1 MPLVIII
8 IVLYL
13 FMRIDSNKTNK
24 KVNEEKQKF
33 WNKEYKSN
41 EIRKKDISSL
51 AFIKIPIDELPI
63 KDTTDE
69 TLLALQHSII
79 NLSKVSILNLTGI
92 SNTDLKLQYGVAN
105 LTFLSECDN
114 NYTLL
119 VNSLYK
125 WGSYLYDIGLIDDA
139 KIVLEFGITCNTDI
153 SRNYILLANIYK
165 EQNTPN
171 KIDNLLDTIS
181 NLNTISKESILNSVK
196 EIKNSTY
203 LV

>member
-8 IVLYL
+8 VVLFVL
-13 FMRIDSNKTNK
+13 MRIDSNKANK
-24 KVNEEKQKF
+24 KANEQKQIF

-41 EIRKKDISSL
+41 ETRKMDVSSL
-51 AFIKIPIDELPI
+51 PYIKIPLDELPI
-63 KDTTDE
+63 KTTTDQS
-69 TLLALQHSII
+69 LLALQHSII
-79 NLSKVSILNLTGI
+79 NMSKVSILNLTGI

-119 VNSLYK
+119 VNSIYK
-125 WGSYLYDIGLIDDA
+125 WGSYLYEIGHIDDA
-139 KIVLEFGITCNTDI
+139 RIVLEYGLKCNTDI
-153 SRNYILLANIYK
+153 SKHYILLATIYK

-171 KIDNLLDTIS
+171 KLDILLDSIS
-181 NLNTISKESILNSVK
+181 NLNTLKKETIHNSVK

>member
-8 IVLYL
+8 IVLY
-13 FMRIDSNKTNK
+13 FIMRIDSNKVNK
-24 KVNEEKQKF
+24 KVADEKQSF

-41 EIRKKDISSL
+41 EIRKQDVSSL
-51 AFIKIPIDELPI
+51 DYIKIPLDKLPI

-69 TLLALQHSII
+69 TLLALQYSII
-79 NLSKVSILNLTGI
+79 NLSKVSILNLTGV

-105 LTFLSECDN
+105 LNFLSECDN

-125 WGSYLYDIGLIDDA
+125 WGSYLYDNGQLDNA
-139 KIVLEFGITCNTDI
+139 KIVLEYGITCNTDI
-153 SRNYILLANIYK
+153 SKNYILLANIYK

-171 KIDNLLDTIS
+171 KIDKLLDIIS
-181 NLNTISKESILNSVK
+181 NLNTFRKESILKSVR
-196 EIKNSTY
+196 EIRNSTY

>member
-1 MPLVIII
+1 MPLVLII

-13 FMRIDSNKTNK
+13 IMKLDSNKANK
-24 KVNEEKQKF
+24 KVIKEKQEF

-51 AFIKIPIDELPI
+51 PFIKIPLNELPM

-69 TLLALQHSII
+69 TLLALQHSIT

-125 WGSYLYDIGLIDDA
+125 WGSYLYELGYINDA
-139 KIVLEFGITCNTDI
+139 KIVLEYGITCNTDI
-153 SRNYILLANIYK
+153 SKNYILLANIYK

-171 KIDNLLDTIS
+171 KINNLLDTIS
-181 NLNTISKESILNSVK
+181 NLNTINKESLLRLVK

>member
-8 IVLYL
+8 IVLY
-13 FMRIDSNKTNK
+13 FIMRIDSNKVNK
-24 KVNEEKQKF
+24 KVADEKQSF

-41 EIRKKDISSL
+41 EIRKQDVSSL
-51 AFIKIPIDELPI
+51 DYIKIPLNKLPI

-69 TLLALQHSII
+69 NLLALQYSII
-79 NLSKVSILNLTGI
+79 NLSKVSILNLTGV

-105 LTFLSECDN
+105 LNFLSECDN

-125 WGSYLYDIGLIDDA
+125 WGSYLYDNGQLDDA
-139 KIVLEFGITCNTDI
+139 KIVLEYGITCNTDI
-153 SRNYILLANIYK
+153 SKNYILLANIYK

-171 KIDNLLDTIS
+171 KIDKLLDIIS
-181 NLNTISKESILNSVK
+181 NLNTFRKESILSSVR
-196 EIKNSTY
+196 EVRNSTY

>member
-8 IVLYL
+8 IVLY
-13 FMRIDSNKTNK
+13 FIMRIDSNKVNK
-24 KVNEEKQKF
+24 KVADEKQSF

-41 EIRKKDISSL
+41 EIRKQDISSL
-51 AFIKIPIDELPI
+51 DYIIIPLDKLPI

-69 TLLALQHSII
+69 TLLALQYSII
-79 NLSKVSILNLTGI
+79 NLSKVSILNLTGV

-105 LTFLSECDN
+105 LNFLSECDN

-125 WGSYLYDIGLIDDA
+125 WGSYLYDNGQLDDA
-139 KIVLEFGITCNTDI
+139 KIVLEYGITCNTDI
-153 SRNYILLANIYK
+153 SKNYILLANIYK

-171 KIDNLLDTIS
+171 KIDKLLDIIS
-181 NLNTISKESILNSVK
+181 NLNTFRKESILKSVR
-196 EIKNSTY
+196 EIRNSTY

>member
-8 IVLYL
+8 IVLL
-13 FMRIDSNKTNK
+13 IFLRLDTRKVNK
-24 KVNEEKQKF
+24 KIIEEKQKF

-41 EIRKKDISSL
+41 ETRKKDVSSL
-51 AFIKIPIDELPI
+51 PFIKIPLNALPI

-69 TLLALQHSII
+69 SLLALQHSIT

-125 WGSYLYDIGLIDDA
+125 WGSYLYELGSIDDA
-139 KIVLEFGITCNTDI
+139 KIVLEYGITCNTDI
-153 SRNYILLANIYK
+153 SKNYILLSNIYK

-171 KIDNLLDTIS
+171 KIDNLLDIIS
-181 NLNTISKESILNSVK
+181 NLNTINKESILHSLK

>member
-8 IVLYL
+8 IVLY
-13 FMRIDSNKTNK
+13 FIMRIDLNKVNK
-24 KVNEEKQKF
+24 KVTDEKQSF

-41 EIRKKDISSL
+41 EIRKQDVSSL
-51 AFIKIPIDELPI
+51 DYIKIPLDKLPI

-69 TLLALQHSII
+69 NLLALQYSII
-79 NLSKVSILNLTGI
+79 NLSKVSILNLTGV

-105 LTFLSECDN
+105 LNFLSECDN

-125 WGSYLYDIGLIDDA
+125 WGSYLYDNGQLDDA
-139 KIVLEFGITCNTDI
+139 KIVLEYGITCNTDI
-153 SRNYILLANIYK
+153 SKNYILLANIYK

-171 KIDNLLDTIS
+171 KIDKLLDIIS
-181 NLNTISKESILNSVK
+181 NLNTFRKESILSSVRDVR
-196 EIKNSTY
+196 NSTY

>member
-13 FMRIDSNKTNK
+13 FMRIDSNKANK
-24 KVNEEKQKF
+24 KVMEEKQKF
-33 WNKEYKSN
+33 WSKENQSNK
-41 EIRKKDISSL
+41 IRKKDISSL
-51 AFIKIPIDELPI
+51 PFLKIPLDELPI

-69 TLLALQHSII
+69 SLLALQHSIT
-79 NLSKVSILNLTGI
+79 NLSKVSILNLTGV

-119 VNSLYK
+119 VNSLSK
-125 WGSYLYDIGLIDDA
+125 WGSYLYELGHINDA
-139 KIVLEFGITCNTDI
+139 KIVLEYGITCNTDI
-153 SRNYILLANIYK
+153 SKNYILLANIYK

-171 KIDNLLDTIS
+171 KIDNLLETIT
-181 NLNTISKESILNSVK
+181 NLNSINKESMLRSVK